1 MGSYETYVFILC
13 LIVFL
18 LLTGVSIFAIS
29 TIVKQL
35 VKLIRL
41 GGEDNAL
48 KIEYVEMLEGKR
60 GTILEK
66 IVSYIFCAIF
76 LVFSVGVLYINVT
89 QNSYSK
95 DIPNLTVVKTKSM
108 EEKNPKNE
116 YLYLYNLDN
125 QISAFDL
132 IFVYEKPSQEDLK
145 LYDIVVYEVD
155 GVLLVHRIVQ
165 IEEPN
170 QAHPNERWFLCQ
182 GDAVDAPDRFPVKY
196 SQIRAIYRG
205 ERVPFVG
212 SFVLFMQSPAGWL
225 CIILIV
231 GAIVATPII
240 EKKIQREK
248 DARCYVL
255 YIEYNNGDESI
266 EAKRIIDFL
275 YRSDNTQLER
285 RKE

>member
-13 LIVFL
+13 LIVFIM
-18 LLTGVSIFAIS
+18 LTGVSILALSI
-29 TIVKQL
+29 IVKQF
-35 VKLIRL
+35 VKLIRF
-41 GGEDNAL
+41 GAEDKEIKN
-48 KIEYVEMLEGKR
+48 EYAELLEGKR
-60 GTILEK
+60 GAILEK

-89 QNSYSK
+89 QNSYSQ
-95 DIPNLTVVKTKSM
+95 DIPNLTVVKTGSM

-116 YLYLYNLDN
+116 YLYLYNLDD
-125 QISAFDL
+125 QINTFDL

-255 YIEYNNGDESI
+255 YIEHNNGDESI

-275 YRSDNTQLER
+275 YRSDKPQTDR
-285 RKE
+285 RVE

>member
-1 MGSYETYVFILC
+1 M
-13 LIVFL
+13 
-18 LLTGVSIFAIS
+18 
-29 TIVKQL
+29 
-35 VKLIRL
+35 
-41 GGEDNAL
+41 
-48 KIEYVEMLEGKR
+48 
-60 GTILEK
+60 
-66 IVSYIFCAIF
+66 
-76 LVFSVGVLYINVT
+76 
-89 QNSYSK
+89 
-95 DIPNLTVVKTKSM
+95 
-108 EEKNPKNE
+108 
-116 YLYLYNLDN
+116 
-125 QISAFDL
+125 

-255 YIEYNNGDESI
+255 YIEHNNGDESI

-275 YRSDNTQLER
+275 YRSDKPQTDR
-285 RKE
+285 RVE

>member
-1 MGSYETYVFILC
+1 MGSYETYVFFLC

-60 GTILEK
+60 GTFVEK

-255 YIEYNNGDESI
+255 YIEHNNGDESI

-275 YRSDNTQLER
+275 YRSDKPQTDR
-285 RKE
+285 RVE

>member
-1 MGSYETYVFILC
+1 MGSYETYVFLLC

-248 DARCYVL
+248 EARCYVL
-255 YIEYNNGDESI
+255 YIEHNNGDESI

-275 YRSDNTQLER
+275 YRSDKPQTDR
-285 RKE
+285 RVE

>member
-1 MGSYETYVFILC
+1 MGSYETYVFLLC

-196 SQIRAIYRG
+196 SQIRAIYHG

-255 YIEYNNGDESI
+255 YIEHNNGDESI

-275 YRSDNTQLER
+275 YRSDKPQTDR
-285 RKE
+285 RVE

>member
-1 MGSYETYVFILC
+1 MGSYETYVFFLC

-60 GTILEK
+60 GTFVEK

-196 SQIRAIYRG
+196 SQMKGIYNG
-205 ERVPFVG
+205 IKIPYIG
-212 SFVLFMQSPAGWL
+212 SFILFMQSPAGWL
-225 CIILIV
+225 CMLLIV
-231 GAIVATPII
+231 GVMIVSPILDQ
-240 EKKIQREK
+240 KLLT
-248 DARCYVL
+248 ARQDRYLILTNIASTTAQTAV
-255 YIEYNNGDESI
+255 
-266 EAKRIIDFL
+266 
-275 YRSDNTQLER
+275 Q
-285 RKE
+285 

>member
-13 LIVFL
+13 LIVFIM
-18 LLTGVSIFAIS
+18 LTGVSILALSI
-29 TIVKQL
+29 IVKQF
-35 VKLIRL
+35 VKLIRF
-41 GGEDNAL
+41 GAEDKEIKN
-48 KIEYVEMLEGKR
+48 EYAELLEGKR

-76 LVFSVGVLYINVT
+76 LVFSVGVLYVNVT
-89 QNSYSK
+89 QNSYSQ
-95 DIPNLTVVKTKSM
+95 DIPNLTVVKTGSM

-116 YLYLYNLDN
+116 YLYLYNLDD
-125 QISAFDL
+125 QINTFDL
-132 IFVYEKPSQEDLK
+132 IFVYEKPSQEQLE

-155 GVLLVHRIVQ
+155 ETLLVHRIVQ

-170 QAHPNERWFLCQ
+170 QSHPDERWFLCQ

-231 GAIVATPII
+231 GAIIATPII

-248 DARCYVL
+248 DARCHLLYVD
-255 YIEYNNGDESI
+255 YHGGDESV
-266 EAKRIIDFL
+266 EPRKIIDFI
-275 YRSDNTQLER
+275 YRSDKPQTDR
-285 RKE
+285 RVE

>member
-1 MGSYETYVFILC
+1 MGSYETYVFLLC

-60 GTILEK
+60 GTFVEK

-255 YIEYNNGDESI
+255 YIEHNNGDESI

-275 YRSDNTQLER
+275 YRSDKPQTDR
-285 RKE
+285 RVE